1 MWKIEDKKMY
11 VTSLIQTTSSPHLVF
26 HDGIFNRY
34 DYKCKEYSKFKRGRL
49 QNNRLPAVN
58 LFSSDPTHKRKV
70 HKLGKSTL
78 KSRRDWGEG
87 GIHYLQLVTLPLA
100 TECDCVSYFG
110 LLAQKNRR
118 KKRLLT
124 VNWEIQILFCFMIT
138 FRPQLFKSWIALSTG

>member
-11 VTSLIQTTSSPHLVF
+11 FTSLIQTTSSPHLVF

-34 DYKCKEYSKFKRGRL
+34 DYKYKEYSKFKRVRL

-87 GIHYLQLVTLPLA
+87 GIHYLRAACDFA
-100 TECDCVSYFG
+100 TCH
-110 LLAQKNRR
+110 
-118 KKRLLT
+118 
-124 VNWEIQILFCFMIT
+124 
-138 FRPQLFKSWIALSTG
+138 